1 MTRSFIVNMKIK
13 LYLTFVVLV
22 LSNVLHAQTSDITE
36 GCAPLKV
43 TFNAP
48 VHPTYF
54 WDFKD
59 GASSQGSIQGPS
71 PSNQNPENIYTKPG
85 TYAVEFKETAGGPVI
100 KTLTIKVYSK
110 PTFKPTATS
119 PTKGCSP
126 LTVNLTA
133 SGVAPAGVTI
143 NSYSWV
149 FGDGSASNSN
159 PTSHPYAAGI
169 FDISLTINTSSVTCD
184 TTKIYKKYISVS
196 SPPVVNIGT
205 TTSPVACQAPLTLTF
220 TNTSSSPQ
228 NIPLTYSWNLFNGP
242 LTTGLVPPPQTYS
255 SDGAYVAKLT
265 VTDTNGCARSQS
277 INISV
282 GKPKSSFTMPDTVCM
297 NTPLTFTNTSSLG
310 ISGNY
315 FWTFDAGASIASTG
329 AFQPSIAYSTSGI
342 HTITLKSTSPNGVC
356 FHDTTKTIFVDNP
369 TVTFTI
375 TPTYSCSEPRSF
387 QFKATA
393 SSPISNWIWIFG
405 DTKTSIAQ
413 NPSHTFSIPDSIYSK
428 RGKNVFTNSVIATT
442 ASGCI
447 ARYVA
452 NDTIHLVWARFQ
464 PDTAQGCAPLL
475 INFSDSSHSNTPKEP
490 LATWDYDFGDGTPHG
505 TVKNPSHTYTT
516 PGKYKVV
523 LIATNSAGCKDTS
536 YAITISVGKHK
547 ALDFIADNL
556 NPCPG
561 NPVTFTHNTTDT
573 AGITGWNY
581 QSNGEFLSNCFKDQN
596 LTMVFDDSTG
606 KQTITMTADYNGCLT
621 TVKKVDY
628 INVKGPIAHFDYLTT
643 CGASSYIVQ
652 FTDKS
657 ASATG
662 LSWDFGDGSPL
673 ATTTGTF
680 NHAYLASGDYNVI
693 LTATGACAPSKDTA
707 VVHVK
712 KIKAKFLSDTTLCMG
727 APYPFDASASDD
739 VYGNCYRGYTW
750 VYGEATQRPYIS
762 SSQLS
767 SLTFDSSG
775 VQSIKLIVT
784 DINGCVD
791 SVKRFVKV
799 YSTPAHFSISDSIIC
814 TPDTLQFTDLS
825 ALLSTQ
831 DTTITKWSW
840 NFGNGQSA
848 TLQNPLHI
856 FATVSPGTNSL
867 TTNLTITDKLG
878 CINTTSQVINIYKVA
893 SAITTAPVLP
903 NICLGTPIIFTAS
916 DFTTQGSSLS
926 YKWDYK
932 DGTTD
937 TGNNKLHTYAGPG
950 QYIVKLYY
958 TEKASGCF
966 DSITSTVTVQDY
978 PKAGF
983 STSVDTLKALC
994 NPQAI
999 TFKDTSTVGIYSFPG
1014 ITRVWDFA
1022 NGSGPITTYTP
1033 TFTFLKGS
1041 HSVKLTETTTNGCV
1055 DSIRK
1060 SFVVVGPKGDFTLA
1074 NNNICKGDTIGFTIK
1089 DTSDVGSYTW
1099 DFGDGSNK
1107 SNVSP
1112 IKHQYNYLPPG
1123 PPLGQGI
1130 AKLIVYGQ
1138 GGICPVST
1146 SKPINIRYVKADFT
1160 RSVGDKD
1167 TTVCLGNPFTI
1178 TDSSKNADIYSWNL
1192 GDGFTSASKV
1202 ASFNHL
1208 YTSIGKYDITLAVKN
1223 TQYGCKDT
1231 MIKKVIVNTVPTVT
1245 AIGDSVCRDA
1255 VAHLTVSNYSASY
1268 TYSWKDTA
1276 GLSNAN
1282 VYNPTLKGST
1292 TKDYYVTATIPST
1305 GCSTKDTATIFVVQ
1319 PLVGINLD
1327 TSIVIGQYITLPVN
1341 NQNGL
1346 INFNWT
1352 PTTGLS
1358 CLSCSNPIVQPL
1370 DDIMYSAFMSDI
1382 LGCFTATSTFKIHI
1396 FPETFVKLPTTFTP
1410 NGDGVNDVI
1419 YVQGWGLKDL
1429 LTFEIYNRWGEL
1441 VFQTSELTQ
1450 GWDGYYKGMLQNND
1464 IYVYKVAAQ
1473 TFRNTEISYE
1483 GHFNLMR

>member
-1 MTRSFIVNMKIK
+1 MKIK

-22 LSNVLHAQTSDITE
+22 LSNVLYAQTMSDITE

-43 TFNAP
+43 TFTAP
-48 VHPTYF
+48 LGHPTWF

-59 GASSQGSIQGPS
+59 GASSQLQN
-71 PSNQNPENIYTKPG
+71 PSNTYIKPG

-100 KTLTIKVYSK
+100 KTLTIKVYTK

-133 SGVAPAGVTI
+133 SGNAPAGVTI

-149 FGDGSASNSN
+149 FGDGNASNTN
-159 PTSHPYAAGI
+159 PTSHSYATGV
-169 FDISLTINTSSVTCD
+169 FDLSLKINTSSATCD
-184 TTKIYKKYISVS
+184 TTKIYKNYVS
-196 SPPVVNIGT
+196 ASTPPVVNIGT
-205 TTSPVACQAPLTLTF
+205 TTSPVACQAPLTLKF
-220 TNTSSSPQ
+220 TNTSTSPQ
-228 NIPLTYSWNLFNGP
+228 NIPLTYSWNLHNGP
-242 LTTGLVPPPQTYS
+242 LTTGVTPPDQTYS
-255 SDGAYVAKLT
+255 SDGAYVATLT

-315 FWTFDAGASIASTG
+315 LWTFDAGASIASTG
-329 AFQPSIAYSTSGI
+329 AFQPSISYSTPGI
-342 HTITLKSTSPNGVC
+342 HTITLKSTSPSGLC

-375 TPTYSCSEPRSF
+375 TPTYSCSEPRAF
-387 QFKATA
+387 QFNATA
-393 SSPISNWIWIFG
+393 SSPIASWIWVFG
-405 DTKTSIAQ
+405 DTKTSIVQ
-413 NPSHTFSIPDSIYSK
+413 NPNHTFSIPDSIYSK
-428 RGKNVFTNSVIATT
+428 RGRTVFTNSVIATT

-447 ARYVA
+447 ARYSA
-452 NDTIHLVWARFQ
+452 KDTIHLVWARFQ

-475 INFSDSSHSNTPKEP
+475 VKFSDSSKSNTPKEP
-490 LATWDYDFGDGTPHG
+490 LASWDYDFGDGSPHG
-505 TVKNPSHTYTT
+505 TVKNPSHTYNT

-536 YAITISVGKHK
+536 YAINISVGNKK
-547 ALDFIADNL
+547 TALDFTADNL

-561 NPVTFTHNTTDT
+561 DPVTFTHSTATADTT
-573 AGITGWNY
+573 GVTGWNY
-581 QSNGEFLSNCFKDQN
+581 QSNGEFLSSCFKDEN
-596 LTMVFDDSTG
+596 PTMVFNDSTG

-621 TVKKVDY
+621 TVKKVDF
-628 INVKGPIAHFDYLTT
+628 INVKGPVAHFDYLTT

-662 LSWDFGDGSPL
+662 LSWDFGDGSS
-673 ATTTGTF
+673 AATTGTF
-680 NHAYLASGDYNVI
+680 THTYLASDDYKVI

-707 VVHVK
+707 IVHVK
-712 KIKAKFLSDTTLCMG
+712 KIKAKFSSDTTICIG
-727 APYPFDASASDD
+727 VPYLFDATASSD

-750 VYGEATQRPYIS
+750 AYGEATQPPYTS
-762 SSQLS
+762 SSSTS

-831 DTTITKWSW
+831 DTTITKWAW
-840 NFGNGQSA
+840 NFGNGQTD

-856 FATVSPGTNSL
+856 FASVPPGTNTL
-867 TTNLTITDKLG
+867 TTGLTITDKLG
-878 CINTTSQVINIYKVA
+878 CINSTTIAINIYKVS
-893 SAITTAPVLP
+893 SAISTAPASPKV
-903 NICLGTPIIFTAS
+903 CLGTPIVFTAS
-916 DFTTQGSSLS
+916 DFTTQGSSLT
-926 YKWDYK
+926 YNWDYK
-932 DGTTD
+932 DGSTD
-937 TGNNKLHTYAGPG
+937 VGNNKSHTYASAGS
-950 QYIVKLYY
+950 YTVKLYY
-958 TEKASGCF
+958 TEKASGCN
-966 DSITSTVTVQDY
+966 DSIIQLVTVQDY

-983 STSVDTLKALC
+983 YTNADTLKVLC
-994 NPQAI
+994 ENQAV
-999 TFKDTSTVGIYSFPG
+999 TFKDTSKVGLYSRPLTNQWNIDSG
-1014 ITRVWDFA
+1014 IKLFSNLD
-1022 NGSGPITTYTP
+1022 SMTYA
-1033 TFTFLKGS
+1033 FSKGS
-1041 HSVKLTETTTNGCV
+1041 HTVKLTSTTSNGCA
-1055 DSIRK
+1055 DDTTR
-1060 SFVVVGPKGDFTLA
+1060 SFLVIGPKGDFTLA
-1074 NNNICKGDTIGFTIK
+1074 NNNICKGDTIGFIIK

-1099 DFGDGSNK
+1099 DFGDGTNK

-1112 IKHQYNYLPPG
+1112 VKHQYNYLPPG

-1138 GGICPVST
+1138 GGVCGVST

-1160 RSVGDKD
+1160 RSANDKD
-1167 TTVCLGNPFTI
+1167 TTVCLGNAFTI
-1178 TDSSKNADIYSWNL
+1178 TDSSKNADVYSWNL
-1192 GDGFTSASKV
+1192 GDGILSSSKV
-1202 ASFNHL
+1202 ATFNHL

-1223 TQYGCKDT
+1223 TQYGCVDT
-1231 MIKKVIVNTVPTVT
+1231 MVKKVIVNTVPVVK
-1245 AIGDSVCRDA
+1245 AVGDSVCRDA
-1255 VAHLTVSNYSASY
+1255 QAQLTVSNYNAAY
-1268 TYSWKDTA
+1268 TYSWTDTA
-1276 GLSNAN
+1276 GLSNPN
-1282 VYNPTLKGST
+1282 KYDPFLKGIT

-1319 PLVGINLD
+1319 PLIPIHLD
-1327 TSIVIGQYITLPVN
+1327 TSIVIGQFVTLPVN

-1346 INFNWT
+1346 VNFNWT

-1358 CLSCSNPIVQPL
+1358 CLSCSNPVVQPL
-1370 DDIMYSAFMSDI
+1370 DDILYSALMSDI

-1419 YVQGWGLKDL
+1419 YVEGWGLKDL

-1441 VFQTSELTQ
+1441 VFKTSELTE
-1450 GWDGYYKGMLQNND
+1450 GWDGYYNGMLQNND
-1464 IYVYKVAAQ
+1464 IYVYKVSAQ
-1473 TFRNTEISYE
+1473 TFRNTEILYE
-1483 GHFNLMR
+1483 GHINLMR

>member
-1 MTRSFIVNMKIK
+1 
-13 LYLTFVVLV
+13 
-22 LSNVLHAQTSDITE
+22 
-36 GCAPLKV
+36 
-43 TFNAP
+43 
-48 VHPTYF
+48 
-54 WDFKD
+54 
-59 GASSQGSIQGPS
+59 
-71 PSNQNPENIYTKPG
+71 
-85 TYAVEFKETAGGPVI
+85 
-100 KTLTIKVYSK
+100 
-110 PTFKPTATS
+110 
-119 PTKGCSP
+119 
-126 LTVNLTA
+126 
-133 SGVAPAGVTI
+133 
-143 NSYSWV
+143 
-149 FGDGSASNSN
+149 
-159 PTSHPYAAGI
+159 
-169 FDISLTINTSSVTCD
+169 
-184 TTKIYKKYISVS
+184 
-196 SPPVVNIGT
+196 
-205 TTSPVACQAPLTLTF
+205 
-220 TNTSSSPQ
+220 
-228 NIPLTYSWNLFNGP
+228 
-242 LTTGLVPPPQTYS
+242 
-255 SDGAYVAKLT
+255 
-265 VTDTNGCARSQS
+265 
-277 INISV
+277 
-282 GKPKSSFTMPDTVCM
+282 M

-315 FWTFDAGASIASTG
+315 LWTFDVGASIASTG

-342 HTITLKSTSPNGVC
+342 HTITLKSTSPNGLC
-356 FHDTTKTIFVDNP
+356 SHDTTKTIFVDNP
-369 TVTFTI
+369 KVTFTI
-375 TPTYSCSEPRSF
+375 TPTYSCSEPRTF

-393 SSPISNWIWIFG
+393 SSPVTKWMWGFG
-405 DTKTSIAQ
+405 DFKSSVVQ

-428 RGKNVFTNSVIATT
+428 RGRTIFNNTLTIET
-442 ASGCI
+442 ASGCN
-447 ARYVA
+447 ATYSA
-452 NDTIHLVWARFQ
+452 KDTIHLVWARFQ

-475 INFSDSSHSNTPKEP
+475 VKFSDSSHSNTPKEP
-490 LATWDYDFGDGTPHG
+490 LASWDYDFGDGSPHG
-505 TVKNPSHTYTT
+505 TVKNPSHTYAT

-561 NPVTFTHNTTDT
+561 DPVTFTHNTADT
-573 AGITGWNY
+573 AGVTGWNY
-581 QSNGEFLSNCFKDQN
+581 QSNGESLSSCFQDQN
-596 LTMVFDDSTG
+596 PTMVFNDSIG
-606 KQTITMTADYNGCLT
+606 LQTITMTADYNGCLT
-621 TVKKVDY
+621 TVKKVNY
-628 INVKGPIAHFDYLTT
+628 ITVKGPIAHFDYLTT
-643 CGASSYIVQ
+643 CGATSYTVQ

-662 LSWDFGDGSPL
+662 LSWDFGDVSPL
-673 ATTTGTF
+673 ATTTGMF
-680 NHAYLASGDYNVI
+680 SHAYTTSGDYKVE
-693 LTATGACAPSKDTA
+693 LTATNVASGCAPSKDSA
-707 VVHVK
+707 VVYIR
-712 KIKAKFLSDTTLCMG
+712 KIKAKFSTDTTLCVG
-727 APYPFDASASDD
+727 VPIPFDASASTD
-739 VYGNCYRGYTW
+739 VYGNCYHGYTW
-750 VYGEATQRPYIS
+750 IFSDPTIRPVSY
-762 SSQLS
+762 QFPNAP
-767 SLTFDSSG
+767 LTFNAG
-775 VQSIKLIVT
+775 EQNVGLVVT
-784 DINGCVD
+784 DINGCED
-791 SVKRFVKV
+791 TLKQHIKV
-799 YSTPAHFSISDSIIC
+799 YSTAAVYTISDAIIC
-814 TPDTLQFTDLS
+814 TPDTIKFTDIS
-825 ALLSTQ
+825 VP
-831 DTTITKWSW
+831 DTTIVKWAW
-840 NFGNGQSA
+840 TFGDGK
-848 TLQNPLHI
+848 TDFVKNPTHI
-856 FATVSPGTNSL
+856 YPSVPFGTNSL
-867 TTNLTITDKLG
+867 TTKLTITDTLG
-878 CINTTSQVINIYKVA
+878 CISTSTQNISIYKV
-893 SAITTAPVLP
+893 SSTVSTAPVSP
-903 NICLGTPIIFTAS
+903 NVCLGTPIVFTAS

-937 TGNNKLHTYAGPG
+937 TGNNKSHTYAGPG

-966 DSITSTVTVQDY
+966 DSITSTVSVQNY

-994 NPQAI
+994 NPQPI
-999 TFKDTSTVGIYSFPG
+999 TFKDTSTVGIYSFPSM
-1014 ITRVWDFA
+1014 TRVWDFA
-1022 NGSGPITTYTP
+1022 NGSGPITTYSP

-1041 HSVKLTETTTNGCV
+1041 YSVKLTETTTNGCV

-1099 DFGDGSNK
+1099 DFGDGTNR

-1112 IKHQYNYLPPG
+1112 VKHQYNYLPPG

-1138 GGICPVST
+1138 GGVCPVST

-1167 TTVCLGNPFTI
+1167 STVCLGNAFTI
-1178 TDSSKNADIYSWNL
+1178 TDSSKNADVYSWNL
-1192 GDGFTSASKV
+1192 GDGITSASKV

-1208 YTSIGKYDITLAVKN
+1208 YTSIGTYNISLAVKN
-1223 TQYGCKDT
+1223 TQYGCVDT
-1231 MIKKVIVNTVPTVT
+1231 MIKKVIVNTVPTVK

-1255 VAHLTVSNYSASY
+1255 LAHLTVSNYSAAY

-1282 VYNPTLKGST
+1282 VYNPTLKGSI

-1305 GCSTKDTATIFVVQ
+1305 GCSSKDTATIFVVQ

-1327 TSIVIGQYITLPVN
+1327 TSIVIGQYVTLPIN

-1346 INFNWT
+1346 VNFNWT

-1358 CLSCSNPIVQPL
+1358 CLACSNPLVQPL

-1441 VFQTSELTQ
+1441 VFKTSELTE

-1473 TFRNTEISYE
+1473 TYRNTEISYE